1 MIVWLAPGAIV
12 AVALLA
18 GPVIV
23 HLLARRHARRV
34 VFPASHFVRPVQ
46 AAAVR
51 LRRPTDLLLMML
63 RLAIVGAAVAAAA
76 GPVLLTSRRLSQWD
90 ARMSRAVIVD
100 TSRSMPSA
108 DAASALAAKET
119 EGAFRAQRIDAAD
132 LPGAVERAADWLATV
147 PPSRREVVLIS
158 DFQQGAIDPEAL
170 RALPSTVGIRFIRAG
185 APPATRTAI
194 LTPIDYWRGAR
205 WTGSLAVD
213 ARGVGSTWTRE
224 SGGTP
229 PQRDAVPS
237 WLTVA
242 VPAADAAAAGRA
254 VRAAA
259 SFGLP
264 AGDDSR
270 QAVVA
275 FAWDTGSTRRREVP
289 EEGKYELSGTAQPV
303 REPWMA
309 AAALALRDS
318 GLLRDTGVDVA
329 VEDRAGRFVVRVPI
343 AVSSPSAPAVI
354 RAVALSLRPAAI
366 ADSELETQVIPD
378 SDLAQWRRDA
388 SPLVG
393 PDGVPA
399 LARTLRDTADGEG
412 QGRWLWALA
421 LVLLGVEAWAR
432 RVRRTAVVQEA
443 HADAA

>member
-1 MIVWLAPGAIV
+1 MIVWLAPGAI
-12 AVALLA
+12 AALALLA

-76 GPVLLTSRRLSQWD
+76 GPVVLTSQRLSQWD
-90 ARMSRAVIVD
+90 ARVSRAIVVD

-108 DAASALAAKET
+108 EAASALAAKET
-119 EGAFRAQRIDAAD
+119 EGAFRAQRIEAGD
-132 LPGAVERAADWLATV
+132 LPGALERAAGWLATV
-147 PPSRREVVLIS
+147 PPSRLEVVIIS
-158 DFQQGAIDPEAL
+158 DFQQGSIDREAL
-170 RALPSTVGIRFIRAG
+170 DALPSTVGIRFIRAG
-185 APPATRTAI
+185 GPPASRSAT

-213 ARGVGSTWTRE
+213 GRGVASAWTRE
-224 SGGTP
+224 SGGTA
-229 PQRDAVPS
+229 PQAEAVPS

-242 VPAADAAAAGRA
+242 APAADATAADRA

-259 SFGLP
+259 SFGVP
-264 AGDDSR
+264 AGDDNR
-270 QAVVA
+270 RAVVI
-275 FAWDTGSTRRREVP
+275 FAGGEV
-289 EEGKYELSGTAQPV
+289 SGAAQPV

-309 AAALALRDS
+309 DAALALRDS
-318 GLLRDTGVDVA
+318 GLLRETGVDVT
-329 VEDRAGRFVVRVPI
+329 VEDRAGRLAVRVPI
-343 AVSSPSAPAVI
+343 AASSPSAPAVI

-388 SPLVG
+388 SPLAG
-393 PDGVPA
+393 PGGVST

-421 LVLLGVEAWAR
+421 LVLLGVEGWAR
-432 RVRRTAVVQEA
+432 RVRRTPVAQEA